1 MNARAADAIVQC
13 LAKHECMRQIHQ
25 IHQIHQIQQIRPVV
39 GLVDMMQLIMRNS
52 KTTSSSFTISRTTAT
67 IREIACS
74 RQLRATCNARMYTTG
89 RVSASGHVFKDSIA
103 DHQPP
108 TVFQGTVRKPDQDNK
123 AYQIITLDNGL
134 QAIVISDPR
143 TDKAAAAL
151 DIHIGHLCDPD
162 EVAGLAHFCEHLLFM
177 YPSENEYSQFLS
189 QHSGHSNAFTGAEN
203 TNYFFDVG
211 KEHLEGALDR
221 FSQFFIAPLFSD
233 SCTERELN
241 AVDSEHKKNLQND
254 TWRNY
259 QLEKDLSN
267 PNHPFVKF
275 GDRANIMKV
284 AVLGAEPIEVLS
296 AWVVSKFSAIKN
308 KSISV
313 PVFSSDVLTS
323 NELQKEI
330 RVKPVKETRRLSLIF
345 PVPDTRE
352 MYKSRPSEYAS
363 HLIGHECEGSILS
376 LLKKRVLSA
385 GTGGFGARGFEFM
398 RISVELTESGLENY
412 EEIIEII
419 FQYISLIKNSP
430 IEEWIFHECQALSS
444 MAFRFKEQSPPS
456 SYVSGLAG
464 DLQTYQPSDV
474 ISGPYLLEHLDR
486 DAIKANFDT
495 YSPESF
501 RTMLLSS
508 SFDTT
513 GWSEARHYGTKYI
526 VKDFSASL
534 VQRLSQIKLNPELHL
549 PKPNSFIPE
558 DFSVQKV
565 AVEKPSTHP
574 MIILESPV
582 LRLWHKQDDTFFVPR
597 VNIYFDMTTP
607 LAYQDATSCVLSKL
621 FTDLFK
627 DSLNEFSYYAEVAG
641 LHYRFDN
648 TVDGLML
655 SLHGYNDKMHI
666 LLDKIAEKMVTYV
679 TNDQQFDR
687 IKKQLAKSYRNLD
700 IEAPESHAIYRVNQ
714 ITQGRLFT
722 HEEKL
727 QALEP
732 LTSTD
737 VQTFF
742 PKLFE
747 RMHIQQLAHGNI
759 SKQRAIDI
767 GNILLSRLNPKALPE
782 SQRLQSMLT
791 KQISEGSSY
800 IHIRDVPNAENVNS
814 AIEYILQVGSLSDQ
828 YIRTHLSILSQIGH
842 EPVFDQ
848 LRTKE
853 QLGYMVYSGIRKQPE
868 MLSYRIIIQ
877 SERDPAYLESRIVAF
892 LNQLET
898 ILVEMTPEDFK
909 KHQTSIATKML
920 DTLKNLGQESS
931 RYWGHINS
939 LYYDFEQHITD
950 AEQIHRITK
959 DQLIAFYRKHISPD
973 SKMLRKLSV
982 HMRSQKTG
990 QSTCDKGEAVLN
1002 ASVILPP
1009 DADLRAFKEGLSATK
1024 PTQPIKPIETWIC

>member
-1 MNARAADAIVQC
+1 M
-13 LAKHECMRQIHQ
+13 
-25 IHQIHQIQQIRPVV
+25 
-39 GLVDMMQLIMRNS
+39 
-52 KTTSSSFTISRTTAT
+52 TS
-67 IREIACS
+67 
-74 RQLRATCNARMYTTG
+74 
-89 RVSASGHVFKDSIA
+89 A

-177 YPSENEYSQFLS
+177 VGIIYRLDLFIQVKTNILS
-189 QHSGHSNAFTGAEN
+189 FFHSTAGHSNAFTGAEN

-275 GDRANIMKV
+275 GTGNMETIRDIPTAKGLDIRKVLLDFHEKYYSANIMKV

-376 LLKKRVLSA
+376 LLKKKGV
-385 GTGGFGARGFEFM
+385 GT
-398 RISVELTESGLENY
+398 VELTESGLENY

-607 LAYQDATSCVLSKL
+607 LAYQDATS
-621 FTDLFK
+621 F
-627 DSLNEFSYYAEVAG
+627 AG

-732 LTSTD
+732 LTSAD

-791 KQISEGSSY
+791 KQIPEGSSY

-892 LNQLET
+892 LHQLET

>member
-1 MNARAADAIVQC
+1 M
-13 LAKHECMRQIHQ
+13 
-25 IHQIHQIQQIRPVV
+25 
-39 GLVDMMQLIMRNS
+39 
-52 KTTSSSFTISRTTAT
+52 TS
-67 IREIACS
+67 
-74 RQLRATCNARMYTTG
+74 
-89 RVSASGHVFKDSIA
+89 A

-162 EVAGLAHFCEHLLFM
+162 EVAGLAHFCEHLIQVKT
-177 YPSENEYSQFLS
+177 NILS
-189 QHSGHSNAFTGAEN
+189 FFHSTADIPMHS
-203 TNYFFDVG
+203 
-211 KEHLEGALDR
+211 LEQRIPKVRLIV
-221 FSQFFIAPLFSD
+221 SQFFIAPLFSD

-275 GDRANIMKV
+275 GTGNMETIRDIPTAKGLDIRKVLLDFHEKYYSANIMKV
-284 AVLGAEPIEVLS
+284 AVLGAE
-296 AWVVSKFSAIKN
+296 
-308 KSISV
+308 
-313 PVFSSDVLTS
+313 
-323 NELQKEI
+323 I
-330 RVKPVKETRRLSLIF
+330 RVKPVKTRRLSLIF
-345 PVPDTRE
+345 PFLTPERCIRVRVGT
-352 MYKSRPSEYAS
+352 
-363 HLIGHECEGSILS
+363 
-376 LLKKRVLSA
+376 VLSA

-398 RISVELTESGLENY
+398 RIS
-412 EEIIEII
+412 I
-419 FQYISLIKNSP
+419 Q
-430 IEEWIFHECQALSS
+430 
-444 MAFRFKEQSPPS
+444 EQSPPS

-501 RTMLLSS
+501 RLADS
-508 SFDTT
+508 
-513 GWSEARHYGTKYI
+513 RHYGTKYI

-534 VQRLSQIKLNPELHL
+534 
-549 PKPNSFIPE
+549 
-558 DFSVQKV
+558 VQKV

-732 LTSTD
+732 LTSAD

-791 KQISEGSSY
+791 KQIPEGSSY

-892 LNQLET
+892 LHQLER
-898 ILVEMTPEDFK
+898 IS

-973 SKMLRKLSV
+973 SK
-982 HMRSQKTG
+982 
-990 QSTCDKGEAVLN
+990 N
-1002 ASVILPP
+1002 A
-1009 DADLRAFKEGLSATK
+1009 A
-1024 PTQPIKPIETWIC
+1024 